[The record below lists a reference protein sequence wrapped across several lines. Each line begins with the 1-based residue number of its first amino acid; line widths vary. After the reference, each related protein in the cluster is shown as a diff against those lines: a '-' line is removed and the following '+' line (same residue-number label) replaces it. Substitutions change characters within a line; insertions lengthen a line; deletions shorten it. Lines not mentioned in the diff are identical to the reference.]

1 MHTDPPLKI
10 TITPK
15 AINNKGHVYAVSFNG
30 TEIIAKTR
38 NPELNACR
46 WLVAHGYH
54 GRMEIWDT
62 DRLHSRMIFND
73 IEKAATLTV
82 SESDSQPL
90 KFVKYRPMP
99 EDRKNKLA
107 A

>member
-15 AINNKGHVYAVSFNG
+15 AINNKGHIYAVSFNRA
-30 TEIIAKTR
+30 EIIAKTR

-46 WLVAHGYH
+46 WLATHGYR
-54 GRMEIWDT
+54 GRMEVWDT
-62 DRLHSRMIFND
+62 DRPYPRMTIND

-82 SESDSQPL
+82 SESDGQPL
-90 KFVKYRPMP
+90 KFTKYRPMP
-99 EDRKNKLA
+99 DDCKNKLA